1 MLLGISQKK
10 KKKIVET
17 AGTSFRVPGK
27 LEMSVLKNFLLFFVG
42 EQTMLVDKVA
52 MRFHFQEWQDRTGG
66 SKTPQNSSRV
76 AFFSR
81 AAAIFL
87 LCQNIDHPHRGG
99 G

>member
-52 MRFHFQEWQDRTGG
+52 MRFHFQE
-66 SKTPQNSSRV
+66 
-76 AFFSR
+76 
-81 AAAIFL
+81 
-87 LCQNIDHPHRGG
+87 
-99 G
+99 